1 MTAEMSSGPGKR
13 TQIDRLADKALEDLE
28 DAGLEH
34 ATPEQHALALQ
45 AAVYRELRNGGGRII
60 VVPMRV
66 AFAFGAGTASGVA
79 STVVGAVKALGGA

>member
-1 MTAEMSSGPGKR
+1 MTAVMGSSAGKR

-66 AFAFGAGTASGVA
+66 AFAFGVGTASGIVSA
-79 STVVGAVKALGGA
+79 MVGAVKVLGAG

>member
-1 MTAEMSSGPGKR
+1 MTPVMGASLGKR
-13 TQIDRLADKALEDLE
+13 TQVDRLADKALEDVE

-60 VVPMRV
+60 VVPMRA
-66 AFAFGAGTASGVA
+66 AFAFGVGTASAIA
-79 STVVGAVKALGGA
+79 STVVGAVTVLGAG